1 MKSKKK
7 FIFFSCFIF
16 LCLISAILFSVFNKN
31 ENEFSLTKEEKN
43 WINGNK
49 NQLIDISILN
59 KIPVINYSGE
69 GIFFDFIT
77 YIEEETGLEFNKIP
91 YISTLEN
98 SSYTLATS
106 NDILENQ
113 LMIYQ
118 DNYVILSLDNKKYND
133 LSEIKDL
140 KIGVL
145 IEDINYVKEY
155 LNNNSITYKETETIT
170 ELLSL
175 VSSDSENAQT
185 TDLIDAIILPKV
197 TYLNTILEKK
207 FTISY
212 NISEYK
218 INYVLSLGDNEILN
232 SIIKKY
238 YNYWYANLYKDS
250 YYKHL
255 LDSYFTF
262 TNDSQ
267 AELAS
272 KRYNYGFID
281 NIPYDKLSE
290 ENHIGVNSS
299 LINGFEEFA
308 KIEMIYKNFSSVD
321 SLLEEVN
328 KSTIDLFF
336 DNISNQNY
344 QVTLEDGSYIYD
356 SKTVVLSHLENKNI
370 FNSIKSLNGQN
381 VLCIKNTKLEEYL
394 TSDNYNLITYDT
406 IKKLIKDLRKDDVIV
421 IDYQTYLNNFNSF
434 KQFKID
440 FTFDLENKYGFKLN
454 STNKVFNNLF
464 NFYINYYPTKKF
476 LSAGQLEIYNDKGV
490 FEISKEL
497 LISIVIIITL
507 LIIIILL
514 KIKPKKIKVKGSNI
528 RKNDK
533 LKYIDMLTSLK
544 NRNYLNDNIEYWD
557 SSEVYPQTIVIIDLN
572 NIAYINDN
580 YGHQEGDN
588 VIRDAANIL
597 IRNQISNTDI
607 IRTNGNEFLIYMVG
621 YDEKQVLTYIKKLN
635 KEFKDLS
642 HGFGAAIGYSMIN
655 DAIKTIDDA
664 FNEATL
670 DMRTVKEE
678 TNN

>member
-336 DNISNQNY
+336 DNISNQNDN
-344 QVTLEDGSYIYD
+344 VVVDDGSYIYD